1 MLTNRLS
8 IQVGKMK
15 PDVEMPREE
24 VRDIN
29 LKESLVLLLFLL
41 NDNKPAY
48 AAQIEKE
55 LPELGIV
62 VGWPEGGKIATITR
76 RWAKKI
82 CERLEQAG
90 VMESILRR
98 TKRQKNLSKYYF
110 LKSDLKSFRWIF
122 AHVSPLYG
130 GLLISCEYAQEIIE
144 NQLIEDLEKRFDTEF
159 DRETKS
165 NITVALFLST
175 SAVELALGDLVLPP
189 TVHPPRS
196 KQGRK
201 ELNDAILSAFHCA
214 LFTDIVRSG
223 LAWRREKLD
232 EIEFKIDTKLRK
244 GDIEA
249 SISSNLRYE
258 SDLDEDIVSVL
269 RVGSS

>member
-1 MLTNRLS
+1 
-8 IQVGKMK
+8 MK
-15 PDVEMPREE
+15 PDVRMPQEE

-29 LKESLVLLLFLL
+29 LKESLVLLFFLL

-55 LPELGIV
+55 LPELGII
-62 VGWPEGGKIATITR
+62 VGWPEGGKTATITR

-98 TKRQKNLSKYYF
+98 TRRQKNLSKYYF

-122 AHVSPLYG
+122 AHVAPLYG
-130 GLLISCEYAQEIIE
+130 GLFISSGYAQKIIE
-144 NQLIEDLEKRFDTEF
+144 NELTEDLEKKFDTKF
-159 DRETKS
+159 DSETRS
-165 NITVALFLST
+165 NIIVALFLST
-175 SAVELALGDLVLPP
+175 SAVELALRDLILPP
-189 TVHPPRS
+189 TKHSLKS

-201 ELNDAILSAFHCA
+201 ELNDAILSALHCA

-232 EIEFKIDTKLRK
+232 EIEFRIDTKLRK
-244 GDIEA
+244 GDVEA